1 MTLAAEE
8 MQPEA
13 TQLERINMKA
23 QHASLTAKPKK
34 RRITFKL
41 KGTGAR
47 AVFLAGSFN
56 GWDPTMTEMRPVNG
70 KDEWRRQVHLEP
82 GLHEYL
88 FASTGSGRPIPR
100 RTDTRPTPSAERT
113 PSGKSERAAVQKTSA
128 RRPAT
133 LRTRRAMPESV
144 FSGR

>member
-1 MTLAAEE
+1 
-8 MQPEA
+8 
-13 TQLERINMKA
+13 MKA

-70 KDEWRRQVHLEP
+70 KNEWRRQVHLEP

-88 FASTGSGRPIPR
+88 FVVDGKW
-100 RTDTRPTPSAERT
+100 TPD
-113 PSGKSERAAVQKTSA
+113 
-128 RRPAT
+128 
-133 LRTRRAMPESV
+133 PEADRHAPNPFGGTNSV
-144 FSGR
+144 REV